1 MTETL
6 NGTAHYPLSSSQFP
20 SFSAAL
26 LQESPELNVSDLWI
40 LAHKSVH
47 CLLMLSAP
55 LLSLSQLSSHS
66 TSRGRWLPNLSLVVS
81 GVPSAKRE
89 LLLPADA
96 KCILRGE
103 IAIVNLPCN
112 VPWDDT
118 GLYCTIEPHPRLF
131 GSVWGLFVNL
141 TLKYIFFDIYISETY
156 HKAPQWRPLFLGITL
171 LLSRRFCKMI
181 SDLLIDRY

>member
-55 LLSLSQLSSHS
+55 LLSLSFPLTQPVEADGCPTLA
-66 TSRGRWLPNLSLVVS
+66 WLS

-156 HKAPQWRPLFLGITL
+156 HIK
-171 LLSRRFCKMI
+171 LLSDACYFWE
-181 SDLLIDRY
+181 